1 MKTIIKRAGLYS
13 CTDRE
18 GENGYAQM
26 NTSDHGPIP

>member
-1 MKTIIKRAGLYS
+1 MKNIKRAGLYS

-26 NTSDHGPIP
+26 NTSDHAS